1 MGRFDR
7 MSSCDILDAGG
18 FVFGRNCGASRSAR
32 QIIDSHD
39 GYCCCCRSCCCVGHI
54 HRWGWDA
61 MVMVTV
67 TVGGPSAVA
76 VAALDFG
83 FGGGDG
89 DGGKEEPTK
98 ESVHC
103 PLKVKARSVRLQ

>member
-1 MGRFDR
+1 M
-7 MSSCDILDAGG
+7 
-18 FVFGRNCGASRSAR
+18 
-32 QIIDSHD
+32 
-39 GYCCCCRSCCCVGHI
+39 
-54 HRWGWDA
+54 
-61 MVMVTV
+61 
-67 TVGGPSAVA
+67 AVA
-76 VAALDFG
+76 SLDFG